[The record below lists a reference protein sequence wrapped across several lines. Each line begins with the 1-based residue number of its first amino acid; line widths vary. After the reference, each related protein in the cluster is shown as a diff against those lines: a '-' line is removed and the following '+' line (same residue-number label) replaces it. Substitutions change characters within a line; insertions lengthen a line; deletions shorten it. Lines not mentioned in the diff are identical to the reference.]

1 MKGPTSVV
9 LAISSAEFVSHGDQN
24 LIETR
29 TGQAG
34 LWPAG
39 SGNEP
44 LIHFACTVLL
54 IPSMF
59 ELNNSGFYTQK
70 NC

>member
-1 MKGPTSVV
+1 MKGPTSAV
-9 LAISSAEFVSHGDQN
+9 LAIPSAEFMSHGDQN
-24 LIETR
+24 QIETR
-29 TGQAG
+29 TGQAE

-44 LIHFACTVLL
+44 LIYFACTVLL

-59 ELNNSGFYTQK
+59 ELKNSGFYTQK
-70 NC
+70 NE